1 MKRWP
6 MEPGAPLQDA
16 GIAPAEDEE
25 EDPDFDGDYQ
35 KSLRHSWEFAAVA
48 QVAIADL
55 VGDKTGSAVK
65 QMYDF
70 RLASASDCCVLP
82 NTVLQAVLQRTKA

>member
-1 MKRWP
+1 
-6 MEPGAPLQDA
+6 MEPGAPLEDA
-16 GIAPAEDEE
+16 GTAPAEDEE
-25 EDPDFDGDYQ
+25 EAPDFDGDYQ

-55 VGDKTGSAVK
+55 VGKKTCLAVR
-65 QMYDF
+65 QPYVF
-70 RLASASDCCVLP
+70 RLASASNCCVLP